1 MANDEIKANELAES
15 QAVGLTDQ
23 ILTLTDAE
31 NNTVQLA
38 TVETFLNS
46 VVNSDDTNSIQFLDG
61 KLYVNEKCLRPVK
74 ILPSSGS
81 VTLES
86 NTINRVNITGDLYIN
101 LPNISTPT
109 VYEEILVQVTMA
121 QTHNVTLGTSHTF
134 NDALPSLTEAGHY
147 NLIYEADGANWYVGI
162 IKKGEIS

>member
-1 MANDEIKANELAES
+1 MANIKANELAES

-74 ILPSSGS
+74 ILPSSGD

-86 NTINRVNITGDLYIN
+86 NTINRVNITGTLHFH
-101 LPNISTPT
+101 LPST
-109 VYEEILVQVTMA
+109 VQNSIFNQILVQVNMSNLQEVLLDT
-121 QTHNVTLGTSHTF
+121 TYTF
-134 NDALPSLTEAGHY
+134 NDVLPSLTEAGKY
-147 NLIYEADGANWYVGI
+147 DLIYEHDGTNWYVGI
-162 IKKGEIS
+162 IKRSNVA